1 MASALRRRQLR
12 LGDNHPPRSL
22 FFAETS
28 GEKVPSPRCRGGG
41 PPGGVVDQTAMELS
55 PPAREAVTSAVAAI
69 RTGPKWVS
77 TRVPSAAKLLS
88 ASGLRNVRP
97 RPCLLA
103 RAERQLTHM
112 PTPAGPYVAAGW
124 APVAFQVVTP
134 PTSDGEATPTS
145 VRVPS

>member
-1 MASALRRRQLR
+1 MASTLRRRQLR
-12 LGDNHPPRSL
+12 LDDNHATWSL
-22 FFAETS
+22 ILAETS
-28 GEKVPSPRCRGGG
+28 GEKVPSHGCRAGAPRGA
-41 PPGGVVDQTAMELS
+41 VVDQTPMELS

-112 PTPAGPYVAAGW
+112 PTPA
-124 APVAFQVVTP
+124 
-134 PTSDGEATPTS
+134 EL
-145 VRVPS
+145 